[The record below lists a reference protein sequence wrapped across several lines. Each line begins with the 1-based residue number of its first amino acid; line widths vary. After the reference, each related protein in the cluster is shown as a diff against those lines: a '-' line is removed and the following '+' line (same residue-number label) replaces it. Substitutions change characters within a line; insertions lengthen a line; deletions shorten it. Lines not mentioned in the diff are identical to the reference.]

1 MLKLVHPT
9 WTKLKGNHTAS
20 LHVNS
25 NNHMD
30 GNNNKKNF
38 FFSIGHIVMHVYR
51 ASGQT
56 DLSSYFTFKDV
67 RRFTSI
73 PHDYK
78 LAGSCLYRLLTMR
91 PLKY

>member
-38 FFSIGHIVMHVYR
+38 FFQLV
-51 ASGQT
+51 T
-56 DLSSYFTFKDV
+56 LSCMCIELVV
-67 RRFTSI
+67 RQICHLISLSRTCVDSLPFRTI
-73 PHDYK
+73 
-78 LAGSCLYRLLTMR
+78 TN
-91 PLKY
+91 